1 MSWTLKEFPD
11 AETIRKISELFPVAD
26 PLSLEAALRLFR
38 FSAELEKAK
47 DVHFG
52 HYELSGCRFAVL
64 MLLFNSGDA
73 GMISSALAGSLNV
86 TRGNMT
92 GLIDGM
98 ERSGLIYREP
108 HPEDGRVFQIHL
120 SKKGRNLLEKV
131 LPDHYRRVSELIG
144 NLNRAEKK
152 LLMGLIEKV
161 RTAIPRF
168 RGAEDGP
175 EAQVDEKRMNP
186 ADLRNKSANL
196 RGQ

>member
-11 AETIRKISELFPVAD
+11 AETIRMISELFPVAD

-38 FSAELEKAK
+38 FSAELVKAK
-47 DVHFG
+47 DVHFA
-52 HYELSGCRFAVL
+52 HYELSGCRFSVL
-64 MLLFNSGDA
+64 MLLFRSGEA
-73 GMISSALAGSLNV
+73 GMISSTLAGSLNV

-108 HPEDGRVFQIHL
+108 HPEDGRVSQIHL
-120 SKKGRNLLEKV
+120 SKKGRSLLEKV
-131 LPDHYRRVSELIG
+131 LPDHYRRISELLG

-161 RTAIPRF
+161 RAAIPRF
-168 RGAEDGP
+168 RGAEDDS
-175 EAQVDEKRMNP
+175 EDRAEEKRLNP
-186 ADLRNKSANL
+186 ADLRHKSANL